1 MLAQCAGLPW
11 VFCPILVPGD
21 PGGGGLRYNAEIP
34 DDVTILSFSDACA
47 DKRNPPVAHY
57 IGTWDKSTTLTRRGT
72 LIITSRSPGRDV
84 LHIFDIVG
92 STTDREGWSEVSVKC
107 VEAFGTFQ
115 NGEAL
120 AVQFFR
126 TGDTAA
132 VREGE
137 ADQVSVDTAQA
148 VLLIGEEL
156 ADTKTKLNQALTELD
171 AMRAA
176 LNALLSEATAEAA

>member
-11 VFCPILVPGD
+11 IFCPILVPGD

-34 DDVTILSFSDACA
+34 DDVTVISVSDACA
-47 DKRNPPVAHY
+47 DKRNPPVSAY
-57 IGTWDKSTTLTRRGT
+57 VATWDKSTTLARRGT
-72 LIITSRSPGRDV
+72 LIITSRSVGRDV

-92 STTDREGWSEVSVKC
+92 STTDREGWSEVSVRC

-115 NGEAL
+115 NGEPL

-132 VREGE
+132 MREGDV
-137 ADQVSVDTAQA
+137 DQVSVDTAQA

-156 ADTKTKLNQALTELD
+156 ADTKAKLNLALSELD